1 MVNPA
6 NWKILLIDDEPDIR
20 DVVSM
25 DLTDA
30 GYTVLTA
37 ADGAEGLAICDAKRP
52 QIVITDIRMPKMD
65 GLAVLATIKEKYPD
79 IQVIVVT
86 AFGEIDVAIRAL
98 QLDASDFISKPIS
111 PDALHVALK
120 RARDRYSQLIALS
133 DYTALLQNENART
146 AAELSRSIAFQKNLI
161 QCSMDG
167 IVGCDEQDTIVIFN
181 DSMQKMLGYR
191 SEDILHKMKL
201 DALFADGMYAPF
213 RAALEGENR
222 GRPGRLFLFETALKT
237 GNGSIMQVEVSAV
250 VLPETFGSRGL
261 VCFFR
266 DLGEIRR
273 LEQQM
278 ADQARVLHQDKMM
291 SLGRLAASVVHE
303 INNPLSG
310 ILNYLRLMMKVL
322 NRGSMDGEHQDKF
335 RQYLDLV
342 ITETD
347 RCSRIVSGLLLFSRK
362 QEPLFE
368 PVDLLALIDRCVI
381 LCSHKLELNRIEWKL
396 SLPERL
402 PLMTADGNQLHQ
414 CLINLI
420 LNATDAM
427 PQGGELFLSVRH
439 ETQPDCIV
447 LTVRDTGVGIHAE
460 DIPHIFD
467 PFFTTKQAGYG
478 VGLGLSTAY
487 GIVER
492 HNGTITV
499 DSKSG
504 KGTTFMIRLP
514 VNQCGLT
521 ESGKQGKNENTA

>member
-1 MVNPA
+1 MVIPA
-6 NWKILLIDDEPDIR
+6 NWKILFIDDEPDIR

-25 DLTDA
+25 DLMDA

-37 ADGAEGLAICDAKRP
+37 ADGVKGLEICDLERP

-65 GLAVLATIKEKYPD
+65 GLSVLASIKEKYPD

-86 AFGEIDVAIRAL
+86 AFGEIDVAVRAL

-111 PDALHVALK
+111 PDALHVAMK
-120 RARDRYSQLIALS
+120 RARDRYSQLSALS
-133 DYTALLQNENART
+133 DYTTLLQNENART
-146 AAELSRSIAFQKNLI
+146 AAELSRTIAFQKDLI
-161 QCSMDG
+161 RCSMDG

-191 SEDILHKMKL
+191 SEDVLHKLKI
-201 DALFADGMYAPF
+201 DAVFADGMYEPF
-213 RAALEGENR
+213 RAALDSESR
-222 GRPGRLFLFETALKT
+222 GRAGQLFLFETLLKS
-237 GNGSIMQVEVSAV
+237 GNGSTMQVQVSAV
-250 VLPETFGSRGL
+250 VLPEAVGSRGL

-266 DLGEIRR
+266 DLREIRR

-278 ADQARVLHQDKMM
+278 ADQARLLHQDKML

-310 ILNYLRLMMKVL
+310 ILNYMRLMMRIV
-322 NRGSMDGEHQDKF
+322 NRGNIDREQQDKF

-342 ITETD
+342 TTETD
-347 RCSRIVSGLLLFSRK
+347 RCSRIVSSLLLFSRK

-368 PVDLLALIDRCVI
+368 PVDLLALINRCVV
-381 LCSHKLELNRIEWKL
+381 LCGHKLELNQIEWKL
-396 SLPERL
+396 SLPEGL
-402 PLMTADGNQLHQ
+402 PLVTADGSQLHQ

-420 LNATDAM
+420 LNAVDAM
-427 PQGGELFLSVRH
+427 PKGGELFLSARH
-439 ETQPDCIV
+439 EKQPDSIV
-447 LTVRDTGVGIHAE
+447 VEVRDTGVGIDAE

-467 PFFTTKQAGYG
+467 PFFTTKQSGYG

-492 HNGTITV
+492 HDGTITV
-499 DSKSG
+499 GSRPG
-504 KGTTFMIRLP
+504 KGTKFLIRLP
-514 VNQCGLT
+514 IKPPG
-521 ESGKQGKNENTA
+521 